1 MRVVDKNSRAYLFV
15 PYIALMLLYLKVSL
29 FRYVATALLVLPLI
43 ICIVINRAI
52 PRRHLLIIAF
62 LAAHFCMAAHT
73 ASIAS
78 SVKIVLQDLIWIAPI
93 FIYDVIEAI
102 DDNRRKSICGF
113 IFKLMSLILAYCMVR
128 SFLYALSNPYAIRSM
143 ANYDVTETP
152 VGMPLAIGG
161 GYPLIFS
168 CIILAPYF
176 IYLGK
181 MHWKT
186 NKKIATISVG
196 AFVFTMMLLVASNVT
211 TAVLLAAA
219 ASAWMLV
226 VNRKSNNMI
235 ILAVV
240 LVLLAV
246 IVTNPQ
252 LLARIIKMVSNIFD
266 TKSIIYIRLQEILP
280 ALSGANSSSAFGD
293 RFMLAE
299 RSWSTIWDCPFLGAG
314 FQVGY
319 NYDALTNYVGHHSE
333 WLDFLATYGIFIGG
347 LFLVFLYRSIKTLLN
362 ASWLKENK
370 AIYTVLFIIFGVIGI
385 MDPVLSTNALLI
397 LFVYIPCAEC
407 AIGGMNN
414 EKNSVCDL

>member
-29 FRYVATALLVLPLI
+29 FRYGATALLVLPLI

-62 LAAHFCMAAHT
+62 LAAHFCISVHT

-78 SVKIVLQDLIWIAPI
+78 SVKIVLQDLIWVAPI
-93 FIYDVIEAI
+93 FIYDIIETI

-168 CIILAPYF
+168 CVILAPYF

-181 MHWKT
+181 THWKT

-196 AFVFTMMLLVASNVT
+196 AFVFTIMLLVASNVT

-235 ILAVV
+235 ILAFI

-246 IVTNPQ
+246 IVTNPR

-280 ALSGANSSSAFGD
+280 ALSGASSSSAFGD
-293 RFMLAE
+293 RFMLAG
-299 RSWSTIWDCPFLGAG
+299 RSWSTIWEYPFLGAG

-347 LFLVFLYRSIKTLLN
+347 LFLVFLYRSIRTLLN

-414 EKNSVCDL
+414 EKNSVRDL